1 MVPHCI
7 GLIGSEEVEVAEN
20 VQSVLRAFE
29 LVRALALASEP
40 VGLGDLALQVGLP
53 KSTARR
59 LLATLESIGV
69 VDRGPGSG
77 TYLVGAGLSSL
88 AGTGSGVGPL
98 HALAGPF
105 LRDVVELFAE
115 DATLAIVDGTSVL
128 FTEQVVG
135 PNPIQVPDGTGT
147 RYPLHTVAS
156 GYVFMSDWSTRDI
169 ASYCR
174 EYGLPEDPITE
185 KVNLA
190 RELGYVWHDGWVDG
204 ISAVA
209 VPVRVDADLVG
220 AIGAFG
226 PSYRFPGERSRAEVG
241 EAIVQVSAR
250 LSRLLR

>member
-1 MVPHCI
+1 M
-7 GLIGSEEVEVAEN
+7 AEN
-20 VQSVLRAFE
+20 VQSVVRAFA

-69 VDRGPGSG
+69 VDRGPEPGS
-77 TYLVGAGLSSL
+77 YLAGAGLTSL
-88 AGTGSGVGPL
+88 AGTSHGIGSL

-105 LRDVVELFAE
+105 LRDIVELFAE

-135 PNPIQVPDGTGT
+135 PNPIQVPDGTGM

-156 GYVFMSDWSTRDI
+156 GYVFMSQWPESEI
-169 ASYCR
+169 HAYCQDL
-174 EYGLPEDPITE
+174 GIDAGPVAN
-185 KVNLA
+185 KVKLV
-190 RELGYVWHDGWVDG
+190 RELGYAWHDGWLDG

-209 VPVRVDADLVG
+209 VPIRGDSGVVAT
-220 AIGAFG
+220 IGAFG
-226 PSYRFPGERSRAEVG
+226 PSYRFPGERSRAAVG
-241 EAIVQVSAR
+241 EAIAGVA
-250 LSRLLR
+250 SRLGQLLR